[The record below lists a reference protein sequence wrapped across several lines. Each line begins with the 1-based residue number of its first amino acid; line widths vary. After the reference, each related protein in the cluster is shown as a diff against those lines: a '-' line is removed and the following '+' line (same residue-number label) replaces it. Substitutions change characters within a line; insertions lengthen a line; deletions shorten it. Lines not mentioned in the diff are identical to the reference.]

1 MSNVDNMPEV
11 EIEVPHFV
19 KIYCQNRT
27 TEYTKYLDP
36 TQLKKAFHNKDL
48 KVKVCPGGYNYGTE
62 SLTRCYITQTVK
74 PLTVL
79 KNPMLMY
86 AAELEYRT
94 WKVEY
99 PISLQEARW
108 LLIDSYPQTNNVAQP
123 DSCLILIQERKG
135 ACKLNINQT
144 VELAQERRQK
154 RRQTC
159 YA

>member
-1 MSNVDNMPEV
+1 MSNNMPEV

-27 TEYTKYLDP
+27 TEYIKYLDP
-36 TQLKKAFHNKDL
+36 IQLKKAFHNKDL
-48 KVKVCPGGYNYGTE
+48 KVKV
-62 SLTRCYITQTVK
+62 LDKIDDLVRCYITQIVK

-123 DSCLILIQERKG
+123 DSCLLLIQERKG
-135 ACKLNINQT
+135 ACKLTITET
-144 VELAQERRQK
+144 VEISKQRRKERRQA
-154 RRQTC
+154 C
-159 YA
+159 YV

>member
-1 MSNVDNMPEV
+1 MLENMPEV

-19 KIYCQNRT
+19 KVYCQNRT

-36 TQLKKAFHNKDL
+36 IQLKKAFHNKDL
-48 KVKVCPGGYNYGTE
+48 KVKVLDKIDT
-62 SLTRCYITQTVK
+62 LIRCHITQVVK

-94 WKVEY
+94 WKVEF
-99 PISLQEARW
+99 PITLQEARW
-108 LLIDSYPQTNNVAQP
+108 KLIDSYPQTNNIAQP

-135 ACKLNINQT
+135 ACKLSISEI
-144 VELAQERRQK
+144 VELATERRIA
-154 RRQTC
+154 RRKKEERLC